1 MGVSVNRIQVTW
13 PTSSNTGTLTAAG
26 NITSE
31 AITLSG
37 TAIERELVINTVNA
51 SAQTAGNS
59 VTVYWQGQGDPDGD
73 STVEPDSNT
82 YPVAIID
89 VYTWSDRP
97 KRVPLNT
104 VAVAGKLYLVSSAAQ
119 NCTVSAEINERLLS

>member
-1 MGVSVNRIQVTW
+1 MGVSVNRIQVMW
-13 PTSSNTGTLTAAG
+13 PTASNTGTLTASG
-26 NITSE
+26 SLTSE

-73 STVEPDSNT
+73 STVEPDANT
-82 YPVAIID
+82 YVLARID
-89 VYTWSDRP
+89 VVAWSDRP
-97 KRVPLNT
+97 YRVPLNT
-104 VAVAGKLYLVSSAAQ
+104 VAVSGKLYLVSSAAQ
-119 NCTVSAEINERLLS
+119 NCTVSAEINERMIS

>member
-59 VTVYWQGQGDPDGD
+59 VSVYWQGQGDPDGD
-73 STVEPDSNT
+73 STVEPDANT
-82 YPVAIID
+82 YVLARID
-89 VYTWSDRP
+89 VVTWSDRP
-97 KRVPLNT
+97 YRVPLNT

-119 NCTVSAEINERLLS
+119 NCTVSAEINERLIS

>member
-1 MGVSVNRIQVTW
+1 MGVSVNRIQVKW
-13 PTSSNTGTLTAAG
+13 PTSSNTGILTASG
-26 NITSE
+26 NLTSE

-73 STVEPDSNT
+73 STVEPDANT
-82 YPVAIID
+82 YVLARID
-89 VYTWSDRP
+89 VVTWSDRP
-97 KRVPLNT
+97 YRVPLNT

-119 NCTVSAEINERLLS
+119 NCTVSAEINERLIS

>member
-1 MGVSVNRIQVTW
+1 MGVSVNRIQVKW
-13 PTSSNTGTLTAAG
+13 PTDSNTGTLTASG
-26 NITSE
+26 NLTSE

-59 VTVYWQGQGDPDGD
+59 VSVYWQGQSDPDGD
-73 STVEPDSNT
+73 STVEPDANT
-82 YPVAIID
+82 YVLARID
-89 VYTWSDRP
+89 VATWSDRP
-97 KRVPLNT
+97 YRVPLNT

-119 NCTVSAEINERLLS
+119 NCTVSAEIQERLFS

>member
-73 STVEPDSNT
+73 STVEPDANT
-82 YPVAIID
+82 YVLARID
-89 VYTWSDRP
+89 VVTWSDRP
-97 KRVPLNT
+97 YRVPLNT

-119 NCTVSAEINERLLS
+119 NCTVSAEIQERLLS

>member
-13 PTSSNTGTLTAAG
+13 PTASNTGTLAAAG

-31 AITLSG
+31 AIALSA
-37 TAIERELVINTVNA
+37 TAVERELVVNTVNA
-51 SAQTAGNS
+51 SAQTSGNY

-73 STVEPDSNT
+73 STVEPDSST
-82 YPVAIID
+82 YPVAKID

-97 KRVPLNT
+97 YRVPLNA
-104 VAVAGKLYLVSSAAQ
+104 VATAGKLYIVSSAAQ
-119 NCTVSAEINERLLS
+119 NCTVSAEIQERLLS

>member
-13 PTSSNTGTLTAAG
+13 PTASNTGTLTASG
-26 NITSE
+26 NLASE

-51 SAQTAGNS
+51 SAQTSGNT
-59 VTVYWQGQGDPDGD
+59 VVVYWQGQGDPDGD
-73 STVEPDSNT
+73 SAVEPDSDT

-97 KRVPLNT
+97 KRVPLNA
-104 VAVAGKLYLVSSAAQ
+104 VATAGKLYLVSSAAQ
-119 NCTVSAEINERLLS
+119 NCTVSAEIQERLLS

>member
-13 PTSSNTGTLTAAG
+13 PTSSNTGTLTASG
-26 NITSE
+26 NLTSE

-59 VTVYWQGQGDPDGD
+59 VAVYWQGQGDPDGD
-73 STVEPDSNT
+73 STVEPDAST
-82 YPVAIID
+82 YILARID
-89 VYTWSDRP
+89 VVTWSDRP
-97 KRVPLNT
+97 YRVPLIA
-104 VAVAGKLYLVSSAAQ
+104 VATAGKLYLVSSAAQ
-119 NCTVSAEINERLLS
+119 NCTVSAEIQERLLS